1 MIKGAVYLFF
11 LLLVSGCASST
22 YIIDSQNYSLGEL
35 KKILI
40 GLTGEPRKV
49 SENQRTLYSR
59 YFSRKNDPK
68 FDPEKSAERLYAKI
82 AILGDRRPY
91 DVEVQV
97 IIEAKDE
104 KNYVDEGPDEIETN
118 KLGRDIKIRLNQS
131 REDRNVIDDFRAF

>member
-1 MIKGAVYLFF
+1 MRYF
-11 LLLVSGCASST
+11 LLGLILSLAGCASSG

-40 GLTGEPRKV
+40 SLTGEPRKI
-49 SENQRTLYSR
+49 SENQRTFYSR

-68 FDPEKSAERLYAKI
+68 FDPEKSKERLYAKI
-82 AILGDRRPY
+82 VILGDRRPY

-97 IIEAKDE
+97 YSEVKE
-104 KNYVDEGPDEIETN
+104 GSTYVDAGPDEIETN
-118 KLGRDIKIRLNQS
+118 KLGRDIKTRLHQS